1 MGKATRLV
9 QAIRGKA
16 AKAAGSVSD
25 TTTTTTD
32 SPAPAPN
39 SMTNL
44 ILADVL
50 LRTGERLLRQSV
62 ETGVLG
68 QKSGKF
74 KGKDKATK
82 IVRGGSMAKTLIGT
96 AIARIASRSVP
107 GAIIV
112 GGGLLA
118 KTLYDRRKGA
128 KAAQKASKRLKSRWI
143 KTENPGLLD
152 RSDPQGSLTARAR
165 LRH

>member
-82 IVRGGSMAKTLIGT
+82 IVRGGSTAKTLIGT

-107 GAIIV
+107 GAIVV

-128 KAAQKASKRLKSRWI
+128 KA
-143 KTENPGLLD
+143 
-152 RSDPQGSLTARAR
+152 RAEGKQA
-165 LRH
+165 LEKQMDKD